1 MNKMYE
7 EYFNVSSKLSRSPM
21 GHTARLSTILVN
33 QSSIETSKKSSF
45 NQHLGLNKITR

>member
-7 EYFNVSSKLSRSPM
+7 EYFNVSNKLSRRPM

-33 QSSIETSKKSSF
+33 QGSKEASRKLSF
-45 NQHLGLNKITR
+45 NQHIG